1 MAKLSAKSVLTV
13 IKRILLGVAC
23 TILSVIVLA
32 IGTVLLL
39 WGNEI
44 RALLSFE
51 MLLERD
57 MQQLSGAVYSMHM
70 PGGFYL
76 DELLKNGGVSSDE
89 ELIDFVVKKLA
100 KGIVPLEMTA
110 KDMIGCSSFTAQT
123 PERDQLW
130 GRNYD
135 HRRTNVCIVRTNGG
149 RGRHATITTADLQYV
164 GIPTNRA
171 VDGIMDKILCL
182 AATYVPMDGI
192 NDAGVSCGIYSSY
205 QQDLLPIP
213 TDQQT
218 EKPDITSSLLIRVI
232 LDYAD
237 DLDEAIEIAR
247 SYDLHDSANS
257 SFHYMVADA
266 SGRSAILEWIVSDGP
281 DNDGTKRELVITY
294 NDADEALGS
303 PAADHD
309 FQCVTNFIVASGYAE
324 NNPQRDLTCDRYPVL
339 YETLAATDGIVEDE
353 QAAMEL
359 LRTVSRRTLKPTDLT
374 HITVHSA
381 VYNLTDRTVLW
392 VAGEKYDDPAAVF
405 EFGFK

>member
-1 MAKLSAKSVLTV
+1 MAKLSARSVLKV

-51 MLLERD
+51 MLLDRD

-76 DELLKNGGVSSDE
+76 DELLENGGVSSDE

-100 KGIVPLEMTA
+100 KGIVPLEMTT

-123 PERDQLW
+123 PEGDKLW

-266 SGRSAILEWIVSDGP
+266 SGRSAILEWVVPDGP
-281 DNDGTKRELVITY
+281 DNDGTKRELVVTY

-309 FQCVTNFIVASGYAE
+309 FQCVTNFIVAPGYAE
-324 NNPQRDLTCDRYPVL
+324 NNPQRDLSCDRYPVL
-339 YETLAATDGIVEDE
+339 YERLAATDGIVEDE

-381 VYNLTDRTVLW
+381 VYNLTDCTVLW
-392 VAGEKYDDPAAVF
+392 VAGEKYDDAAAIF